1 MITAFQHVGIGVHDV
16 DTTYRFWSKLLGF
29 KIKLN
34 DLTRYADELE
44 PIIGDLVEMRMLMAM
59 NVRGG
64 GAIELVRHTSTEPLE
79 SPAPVEW
86 GDIGILEIGLKAY
99 NLDLLREKLSQKGVE
114 FVTGI
119 LNARLKD
126 GGRYRHTYLRD
137 PDGLLIDLVEEP
149 NGGKPAVGGV
159 IHVAL
164 GVSDLQKARE
174 FYSNVV
180 GFNQVIHESDDE
192 EIPQEV
198 SSGRKTRVV
207 VLRQPPD
214 LKSNLPIL
222 EAGTLKLVK
231 TPDYKGKRTFEGRRW
246 GDIGCM
252 EFALDVTELS
262 RTYEEMIARGA
273 EECHPPAR
281 VDMGSGSIGYV
292 AYVKDPD
299 GNFIEMVE
307 VEKVMFVSPK
317 VMKNVL
323 VWPLKA
329 AAKIGIA

>member
-1 MITAFQHVGIGVHDV
+1 V
-16 DTTYRFWSKLLGF
+16 DETYRFWSKMLGF

-34 DLTRYADELE
+34 DITRYADELE
-44 PIIGDLVEMRMLMAM
+44 SIIGDLVEMRMLMAM

-64 GAIELVRHTSTEPLE
+64 GAIELVRHTSTQLLEPPE
-79 SPAPVEW
+79 PVQW

-99 NLDLLREKLSQKGVE
+99 NLEALCQKLSEKGVD

-119 LNARLKD
+119 IGSKLKE
-126 GGRYRHTYLRD
+126 GGDYRHTYLRD
-137 PDGLLIDLVEEP
+137 PDGLLVNLVEEP
-149 NGGKPAVGGV
+149 GGGRAAVGGV
-159 IHVAL
+159 THVAL
-164 GVSDLQKARE
+164 GVTDLQRSKE
-174 FYSNVV
+174 FYSRIM

-192 EIPQEV
+192 EVPEEV
-198 SSGRKTRVV
+198 SMGRKTKVA
-207 VLRQPPD
+207 VLGQPPE
-214 LKSNLPIL
+214 LKSSLPIL
-222 EAGTLKLVK
+222 EAGTLKLVQ
-231 TPDYKGKRTFEGRRW
+231 TPDYEGKRTFEGRRW

-252 EFALDVTELS
+252 EFALDVTELG
-262 RTYEEMIARGA
+262 RTYEDMVARGA
-273 EECHPPAR
+273 QECQAPAE
-281 VDMGSGSIGYV
+281 VDMGSGSAGSV

-307 VEKVMFVSPK
+307 VRKVMFVSPK

>member
-16 DTTYRFWSKLLGF
+16 DKTYRFWSKMLGF
-29 KIKLN
+29 KVKLN
-34 DLTRYADELE
+34 DTVRYTDELE
-44 PIIGDLVEMRMLMAM
+44 SIIGDLVEMREMMAM

-79 SPAPVEW
+79 PPAPVEW

-99 NLDLLREKLSQKGVE
+99 NLETLREKLSQKGAE

-119 LNARLKD
+119 HEARFSD
-126 GGRYRHTYLRD
+126 GGSYRNTYLRD
-137 PDGLLIDLVEEP
+137 PDGLLVNLVEEP
-149 NGGKPAVGGV
+149 GGGRAAVGGV
-159 IHVAL
+159 RHVAL
-164 GVSDLQKARE
+164 GVTDLKRSRD
-174 FYSNVV
+174 FYSEIV
-180 GFNQVIHESDDE
+180 GFNQVVHESDDE
-192 EIPQEV
+192 EVPEEI
-198 SSGRKTRVV
+198 SSGRKTKVA
-207 VLRQPPD
+207 VLRQPPE
-214 LKSNLPIL
+214 LKSSLPLL
-222 EAGTLKLVK
+222 EAGTLKLVQ

-252 EFALDVTELS
+252 EFALDVTDLS

-273 EECHPPAR
+273 GECQAPTP
-281 VDMGSGSIGYV
+281 VDMGSGSAGSV
-292 AYVKDPD
+292 AYLKDPD

-323 VWPLKA
+323 VWPLRA